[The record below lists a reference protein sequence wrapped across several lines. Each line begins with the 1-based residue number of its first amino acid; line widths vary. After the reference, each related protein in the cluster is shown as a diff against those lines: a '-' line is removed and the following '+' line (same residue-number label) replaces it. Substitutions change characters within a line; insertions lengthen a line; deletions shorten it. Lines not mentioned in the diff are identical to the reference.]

1 MSDLKVI
8 ACLGNPGPEYSRTRH
23 NVGWWLADRL
33 ADQWKLG
40 RFEREGTAVVAT
52 GQRGE
57 IEVDVVKP
65 LTFMNRSGIVFTPL
79 VELEGFEVT
88 RDLLVVVDDVAL
100 DPGRAR
106 LRGGGSSGGHNGL
119 KSIEAVL
126 GTQDYARLR
135 LGVGAK
141 PPGMD
146 LADWVLSPPPPE
158 DRAAIMEILPEL
170 IDCIGMWMTDGVEAA
185 QSLCNR

>member
-1 MSDLKVI
+1 VGDLKVI

-33 ADQWKLG
+33 AESWALS

-52 GQRGE
+52 GHRGGL
-57 IEVDVVKP
+57 EVDVVKP
-65 LTFMNRSGIVFTPL
+65 LTFMNRSGKVLTPL
-79 VELEGFEVT
+79 ASLEGFEVT
-88 RDLLVVVDDVAL
+88 RDLLIVVDDVAL

-106 LRGGGSSGGHNGL
+106 LRGGGSAGGHNGL

-135 LGVGAK
+135 IGVGEK
-141 PPGMD
+141 PPGRD
-146 LADWVLSPPPPE
+146 LADWVLSAPPPE
-158 DRAAIMEILPEL
+158 DRAAIMAIFPEL

-185 QSLCNR
+185 QGICNR